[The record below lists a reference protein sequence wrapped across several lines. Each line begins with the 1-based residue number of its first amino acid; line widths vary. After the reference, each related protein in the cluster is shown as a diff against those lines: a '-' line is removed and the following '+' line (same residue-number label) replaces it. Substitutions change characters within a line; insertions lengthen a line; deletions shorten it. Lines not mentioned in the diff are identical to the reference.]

1 MIFSNISY
9 VGEHLIYGE
18 LGNLA
23 LVLGFVFALL
33 SAGSY
38 FLSTQNNHQ
47 LKKSRAWKNLGRL
60 GFIIQ
65 SISVFAVI
73 GLLFYL
79 LIQKHYEYAY
89 VYDHTSDDLPF
100 KYIFSAFWEG
110 QEGSF
115 LLWAFWH
122 VILGLILLWKR
133 GEWEAPVL
141 AVVALVQAFILSML
155 LGVYIGEGT
164 DAFKIGIN
172 PFLLLR
178 DTVDAPIF
186 NNADYL
192 SLIEGRGLNAL
203 LQNYWMTIHPP
214 TLFLGF
220 ASTTIPFAF
229 AMAGLWTGN
238 FKSWLQPAFPWVA
251 FSAGVLGVGILMGGA
266 WAYEALT
273 FGGYWAWDPVENM
286 SLVPWLML
294 VAGIHAHL
302 IAQSTGHSL
311 KATFAFYILTFFLIV
326 YSTFLVRSG
335 ILEETSVHAF
345 VESGLEKQLL
355 VFLLF
360 FPLLGFITYF
370 RKYKLI
376 PSPKTQEKLQSREF
390 WMFTGTMVLGISA
403 ILITFFTSLPVINAL
418 MTYFDPLHEP
428 MVINDPVEHYNRSQ
442 LWIALFIGLLSGVGQ
457 WTRYNERNVKLYK
470 KTLLLHLGLAA
481 VFAFILSYISLYWLN
496 AVAWQYQLLLFSGF
510 YAIIS
515 NTDHFLRVVKHYPK
529 SVASWFSHAGFGIM
543 IIGILA
549 SGLNKQVISTNLFAQ
564 QGLLGLD
571 EETLQSNIILLK
583 GSPMVM
589 NGYEAT
595 YVDDS
600 MDGFYR
606 TYDIRF
612 VALDSTSENQ
622 DTFTLRPNIIYNSD
636 YTKVEAYN
644 PDTRRRWNYD
654 VFTHLSGLP
663 PQEMNFQEARN
674 IEDSLDYTEQM
685 ISPGD
690 TLEYNGTFIY
700 SEFTNEIPIHDDYE
714 YKEGDMVLGLDITTW
729 SNEFTQAEEKSAF
742 LLIRDNALYQFGAY
756 FPDTRLKIKLPESFA
771 DVILENSESQSSTTI
786 ELEVNDST
794 QWGNF
799 NIHLSDI
806 IQSPESPNYQA
817 QEGDVAIGA
826 QLDIQNAAE
835 RVRLKPIFYI
845 RNDEINFVEDRDT
858 TAKIGAQLIKIDPEK
873 SSFTFVLSREKIK
886 WPDEAPITIA
896 ENVPRSDYLVLST
909 IKFPGINLFWLGSI
923 MMLFG
928 FFVSMIFR
936 WNTKA

>member
-1 MIFSNISY
+1 
-9 VGEHLIYGE
+9 
-18 LGNLA
+18 
-23 LVLGFVFALL
+23 
-33 SAGSY
+33 
-38 FLSTQNNHQ
+38 
-47 LKKSRAWKNLGRL
+47 
-60 GFIIQ
+60 
-65 SISVFAVI
+65 
-73 GLLFYL
+73 
-79 LIQKHYEYAY
+79 
-89 VYDHTSDDLPF
+89 
-100 KYIFSAFWEG
+100 
-110 QEGSF
+110 
-115 LLWAFWH
+115 
-122 VILGLILLWKR
+122 
-133 GEWEAPVL
+133 
-141 AVVALVQAFILSML
+141 
-155 LGVYIGEGT
+155 
-164 DAFKIGIN
+164 
-172 PFLLLR
+172 
-178 DTVDAPIF
+178 
-186 NNADYL
+186 
-192 SLIEGRGLNAL
+192 
-203 LQNYWMTIHPP
+203 
-214 TLFLGF
+214 
-220 ASTTIPFAF
+220 
-229 AMAGLWTGN
+229 
-238 FKSWLQPAFPWVA
+238 
-251 FSAGVLGVGILMGGA
+251 
-266 WAYEALT
+266 
-273 FGGYWAWDPVENM
+273 
-286 SLVPWLML
+286 
-294 VAGIHAHL
+294 
-302 IAQSTGHSL
+302 
-311 KATFAFYILTFFLIV
+311 
-326 YSTFLVRSG
+326 
-335 ILEETSVHAF
+335 
-345 VESGLEKQLL
+345 
-355 VFLLF
+355 
-360 FPLLGFITYF
+360 
-370 RKYKLI
+370 
-376 PSPKTQEKLQSREF
+376 
-390 WMFTGTMVLGISA
+390 MVLGISA

-612 VALDSTSENQ
+612 VALDSTSENR